1 MKASRATTQVLLLL
15 CVMYLITYVDRV
27 NVSTA
32 AASFGKEFGLSK
44 TQLGFVFSAFA
55 YPYLVFQIIGGW
67 LGDKFGARKTLTV
80 CAVVWAGA
88 TILSGL
94 ATGLVSLFLARMLL
108 GLGEGATFPT
118 ATRAMASWF
127 SAEKRGFA
135 QGITHACAR
144 LGNAVTPPLVVALM
158 ATTSWRGSFIILGC
172 ISLLWVMWWA
182 ISFRDNPADHPR
194 ITKDELAALP
204 EYKQFKD
211 RPKVPWMPLFRR
223 MSPVTITYFCY
234 GWILWLFLS
243 WIPQYFLHNYQL
255 DLKKSAIFS
264 AGVFLAGV
272 VGDALGGIVSDHLLK
287 KTGNLNTARRNVVVI
302 CMLLTLASLVPLMFV
317 HDLVISA
324 ACLSLGFFFIEFTIG
339 PMWAIPMDIAPKFSG
354 TASGMMNT
362 GSALAA
368 IISPLFGGWLIDKT
382 GNWDTPF
389 IFSMALM
396 VVGSITAFAM
406 KPGKRFDETAHGA
419 LQPQPTAAI

>member
-1 MKASRATTQVLLLL
+1 MKASRATTQVLILL
-15 CVMYLITYVDRV
+15 CVMYLITYIDRV

-44 TQLGFVFSAFA
+44 TQLGLVFSAFA

-80 CAVVWAGA
+80 CALVWAGA
-88 TILSGL
+88 TILSGM

-127 SAEKRGFA
+127 SAEQRGFA

-144 LGNAVTPPLVVALM
+144 LGNALTPPLVVALM
-158 ATTSWRGSFIILGC
+158 AATSWRGSFIILGC
-172 ISLLWVMWWA
+172 ASLLWVLWWA

-194 ITKDELAALP
+194 ITAHELAALP

-211 RPKVPWMPLFRR
+211 RPKVPWMPLFKR
-223 MSPVTITYFCY
+223 MMPVTVTYFCY

-255 DLKKSAIFS
+255 DMKKSAIFS

-287 KTGNLNTARRNVVVI
+287 KTGNLNTARRNIVVI
-302 CMLLTLASLVPLMFV
+302 CMLLTLVSLVPLMFV
-317 HDLVISA
+317 HDLAISA
-324 ACLSLGFFFIEFTIG
+324 ICLSLGFFFIEFTIG

-362 GSALAA
+362 GSAAAA
-368 IISPLFGGWLIDKT
+368 IISPLFGGWLIDTT

-406 KPGKRFDETAHGA
+406 KPGKQFDETAHTVLPGV
-419 LQPQPTAAI
+419 QPA

>member
-1 MKASRATTQVLLLL
+1 MKASRATTQVLILL

-88 TILSGL
+88 TILSGM
-94 ATGLVSLFLARMLL
+94 ATGLVSLFMARMLL

-127 SAEKRGFA
+127 SAERRGFA

-144 LGNAVTPPLVVALM
+144 LGNALTPPLVVMLM
-158 ATTSWRGSFIILGC
+158 AATSWRGSFIILGC
-172 ISLLWVMWWA
+172 ISLVWVLWWA
-182 ISFRDNPADHPR
+182 ISFRDNPADHPH
-194 ITKDELAALP
+194 ITQDELAALP

-223 MSPVTITYFCY
+223 MMPVTVTYFCY

-287 KTGNLNTARRNVVVI
+287 KTGNLNTARRNVVVV

-324 ACLSLGFFFIEFTIG
+324 VCLSLGFFFIEFTIG

-406 KPGKRFDETAHGA
+406 KPGNQFDEKAHTALPGV
-419 LQPQPTAAI
+419 QPA

>member
-1 MKASRATTQVLLLL
+1 MKASRATTQVLILL

-44 TQLGFVFSAFA
+44 TQLGLVFSAFA

-80 CAVVWAGA
+80 CALVWAGA
-88 TILSGL
+88 TILSGM

-127 SAEKRGFA
+127 SAEQRGFA

-144 LGNAVTPPLVVALM
+144 LGNALTPPLVVALM
-158 ATTSWRGSFIILGC
+158 AATSWRGSFIILGC
-172 ISLLWVMWWA
+172 VSLLWVLWWA
-182 ISFRDNPADHPR
+182 ISFRDNPADHAR
-194 ITKDELAALP
+194 ITAQELAALP
-204 EYKQFKD
+204 EYKHFKD
-211 RPKVPWMPLFRR
+211 RPKVPWMPLFKR
-223 MSPVTITYFCY
+223 MMPVTVTYFCY

-255 DLKKSAIFS
+255 DMKKSAIFS

-287 KTGNLNTARRNVVVI
+287 KTGNLNTARRNIVVV

-317 HDLVISA
+317 HDLAISA
-324 ACLSLGFFFIEFTIG
+324 ICLSLGFFFIEFTIG

-368 IISPLFGGWLIDKT
+368 IISPLFGGWLIDTT

-396 VVGSITAFAM
+396 VLGSITAFAM
-406 KPGKRFDETAHGA
+406 KPGKQFDEKAHAVVPGA
-419 LQPQPTAAI
+419 QPA

>member
-1 MKASRATTQVLLLL
+1 MKASRATTQVLILL

-32 AASFGKEFGLSK
+32 AASFSKEFDLSK

-55 YPYLVFQIIGGW
+55 YPYLVFQVIGGW

-88 TILSGL
+88 TILSGM
-94 ATGLVSLFLARMLL
+94 ATGLVSLFMARMLL

-127 SAEKRGFA
+127 SAERRGFA

-158 ATTSWRGSFIILGC
+158 TVTSWRGSFIILGC
-172 ISLLWVMWWA
+172 ISLVWVLWWA
-182 ISFRDNPADHPR
+182 ITFRDNPADHPR
-194 ITKDELAALP
+194 ITADELSALP

-223 MSPVTITYFCY
+223 MMPVTITYFCY

-243 WIPQYFLHNYQL
+243 WIPQYFLHNYNL
-255 DLKKSAIFS
+255 DMKKSAVFA
-264 AGVFLAGV
+264 AGVFFAGV
-272 VGDALGGIVSDHLLK
+272 IGDALGGIVSDHLLK
-287 KTGNLNTARRNVVVI
+287 KTGNLNTARRNIVVI

-324 ACLSLGFFFIEFTIG
+324 VCLSLGFFFIEFTIG

-382 GNWDTPF
+382 GSWDTPF

-406 KPGKRFDETAHGA
+406 KPGNQFDEKAHAA
-419 LQPQPTAAI
+419 LPGVQPA